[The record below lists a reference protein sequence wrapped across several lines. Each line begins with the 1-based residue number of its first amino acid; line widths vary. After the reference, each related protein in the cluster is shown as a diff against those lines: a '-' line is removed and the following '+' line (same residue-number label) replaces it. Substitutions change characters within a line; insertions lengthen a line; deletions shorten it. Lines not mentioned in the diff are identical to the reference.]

1 MTKELICILCPLGCR
16 VKVELDGTK
25 VGKVLGIKCKKGIEY
40 TKKEIVSP
48 VRVLTTTMKTARP
61 DAPLL
66 PVRSDKPIPKE
77 KFLPCM
83 EEITQHLVEGPVE
96 LGQIVIK
103 GILGLEAN
111 IVACRSLRQDDR

>member
-25 VGKVLGIKCKKGIEY
+25 VGKVLGIKCKKGVEY
-40 TKKEIVSP
+40 AKKEIVSP
-48 VRVLTTTMKTARP
+48 VRILTTTVKTAGP
-61 DAPLL
+61 DAPLV

-77 KFLPCM
+77 KLLLCM
-83 EEITQHLVEGPVE
+83 KEIAQHRVESPVE

-103 GILGLEAN
+103 GILGLDAN
-111 IVACRSLRQDDR
+111 IVVCRSLR